1 MGQGACIVQE
11 GQQGKTERQHPVT
24 GVCPEVRE
32 SQPWLDAFASSG
44 TEGIDLIKVI
54 IFCEIISCEI
64 IWLEIL
70 LRRGQGGRSVTSVP
84 VRALPEEGSS
94 IG

>member
-32 SQPWLDAFASSG
+32 SQPWLDDFASSD
-44 TEGIDLIKVI
+44 TEGIDLIKVT
-54 IFCEIISCEI
+54 IF
-64 IWLEIL
+64 L
-70 LRRGQGGRSVTSVP
+70 
-84 VRALPEEGSS
+84 
-94 IG
+94 

>member
-44 TEGIDLIKVI
+44 TEVSPDTMMAV
-54 IFCEIISCEI
+54 SCS
-64 IWLEIL
+64 
-70 LRRGQGGRSVTSVP
+70 RNNFTCN
-84 VRALPEEGSS
+84 
-94 IG
+94 

>member
-32 SQPWLDAFASSG
+32 SQPWLDAFASSD

-54 IFCEIISCEI
+54 IFCEMISYEI
-64 IWLEIL
+64 ILLEIL
-70 LRRGQGGRSVTSVP
+70 LRRG
-84 VRALPEEGSS
+84 
-94 IG
+94 

>member
-32 SQPWLDAFASSG
+32 SQPWLDAFASSDR
-44 TEGIDLIKVI
+44 EGIDLIKVI
-54 IFCEIISCEI
+54 IFC
-64 IWLEIL
+64 
-70 LRRGQGGRSVTSVP
+70 
-84 VRALPEEGSS
+84 
-94 IG
+94 

>member
-32 SQPWLDAFASSG
+32 SQPWLDDFASSD
-44 TEGIDLIKVI
+44 TEGIDLIKVT
-54 IFCEIISCEI
+54 IFCEIIAYGI
-64 IWLEIL
+64 ILPEIL
-70 LRRGQGGRSVTSVP
+70 LRRG
-84 VRALPEEGSS
+84 
-94 IG
+94 

>member
-44 TEGIDLIKVI
+44 TEGVKP
-54 IFCEIISCEI
+54 
-64 IWLEIL
+64 
-70 LRRGQGGRSVTSVP
+70 Q
-84 VRALPEEGSS
+84 
-94 IG
+94 

>member
-44 TEGIDLIKVI
+44 TEGVKPQQGIVSCEMIVR
-54 IFCEIISCEI
+54 EIIL
-64 IWLEIL
+64 LEIL
-70 LRRGQGGRSVTSVP
+70 LRRG
-84 VRALPEEGSS
+84 
-94 IG
+94 